1 VSEIEA
7 MRRFTAIYD
16 THHGQVYGYAVDR
29 AGARW
34 ADEIVSETFLVAWR
48 RFAEVPEPAL
58 PWLLGVA
65 RNLAREQFRLSARD
79 QSIEAD
85 LSARFAAGESTSAD
99 PADVVTE
106 RDTVLTALAALSQDD
121 RELLTLVLWHGVSPR
136 EAASVIGCSTP
147 TYFVRLHRARRRLE
161 HILKAQERAGNG
173 RDQSRSDPPRSR
185 PPQPDPLRIGSKP
198 VSPLPRKDGPR

>member
-7 MRRFTAIYD
+7 MRRFTALYD
-16 THHGQVYGYAVDR
+16 ANHGRVYGYAMDR

-48 RFAEVPEPAL
+48 RFAEVPDPAL

-79 QSIEAD
+79 QSIEAE

-106 RDTVLTALAALSQDD
+106 RDTVLSALAELSLDD

-136 EAASVIGCSTP
+136 EAASVIGCSTA

-161 HILKAQERAGNG
+161 QILKAKDQVVTG
-173 RDQSRSDPPRSR
+173 RDRSGVH
-185 PPQPDPLRIGSKP
+185 QHPLGPTS
-198 VSPLPRKDGPR
+198 VSPMPRKDGSR

>member
-7 MRRFTAIYD
+7 MRRFTALYD
-16 THHGQVYGYAVDR
+16 ANHGRVYGYAMDR

-48 RFAEVPEPAL
+48 RFAEVPDPAL

-79 QSIEAD
+79 QSIEAE

-106 RDTVLTALAALSQDD
+106 RDTVLTALAWLSHDD

-136 EAASVIGCSTP
+136 EAASVIDCSTA

-161 HILKAQERAGNG
+161 QILKAQDRVVSD
-173 RDQSRSDPPRSR
+173 RDHLGEDRRQLS
-185 PPQPDPLRIGSKP
+185 SKP
-198 VSPLPRKDGPR
+198 VAPQPRKDGPR